1 VQSAA
6 LHDGVGVG
14 AHHERRGGR
23 AQAAPLLHALGTQG
37 SLHQGERHFAT
48 CTLGLTSEVGGMQIL
63 SIGFNLGSMLHMQ
76 AIGTG
81 LTLEPG
87 RIELTPMWC
96 QEGSGA
102 TGVTVDKVRR
112 HGWSFHATQLAGRYL
127 AVVGT
132 GPVQESTD
140 DRYRL
145 AALRVSGGGAASRCV
160 GAESRGFESVTL
172 RDLIPMGFQDTYDQL
187 MVAGTH

>member
-1 VQSAA
+1 
-6 LHDGVGVG
+6 
-14 AHHERRGGR
+14 
-23 AQAAPLLHALGTQG
+23 
-37 SLHQGERHFAT
+37 
-48 CTLGLTSEVGGMQIL
+48 
-63 SIGFNLGSMLHMQ
+63 MLRMQ

-187 MVAGTH
+187 MAAGTH

>member
-1 VQSAA
+1 
-6 LHDGVGVG
+6 
-14 AHHERRGGR
+14 
-23 AQAAPLLHALGTQG
+23 
-37 SLHQGERHFAT
+37 
-48 CTLGLTSEVGGMQIL
+48 
-63 SIGFNLGSMLHMQ
+63 MLRMQ

-87 RIELTPMWC
+87 RIELTPTWC

-102 TGVTVDKVRR
+102 TAVTVDKVRR

-132 GPVQESTD
+132 GPVQESID

-145 AALRVSGGGAASRCV
+145 AALRVNGAGAASRCV
-160 GAESRGFESVTL
+160 CADSRGFESVTL
-172 RDLIPMGFQDTYDQL
+172 RDLLPTGFQDTYDQL
-187 MVAGTH
+187 MTTGTH